1 MSGDEGAKRVVAGLS
16 GGDGHRGWRKR
27 YAHHAR
33 GFVWTGFD
41 QALSSL
47 SNVVV
52 SVALARSG
60 GAEPLGTF
68 TVAFAAYLIA
78 IGMIRSLVGE
88 PLLTVPREPAKGAD
102 EPERLSTAVA
112 GSFVLAASL
121 VVTGIGLVLGQLEVT
136 VVGLVLPGVAMQDF
150 IRYLF
155 FRRKRP
161 ELAALIDGVWVASS
175 ALGWPLIAA
184 NGSATVALL
193 VWAVGG
199 ALGVLLGFTIG
210 RVRMGP
216 AVAGLGWWWR
226 EIRPLG
232 GFLALDGLMFS
243 LFSQISTLGLAAIL
257 GTAELGTLRGA
268 QIIVGP
274 VGLALTAFSVFVL
287 PRLSAPGARQH
298 SHLAIAASGGAGLV
312 AAVASV
318 GLWIGAPFFVPM
330 LYGDQFEVP
339 PILVFALGVRITVG
353 ALITGPAL
361 MLKARRRGAP
371 IVIGR
376 LAGAVIGVPLMLV
389 TAALYGL
396 VPAVW
401 AGNAAALVNL
411 AVLALAL
418 RSKAKVATKREAPG
432 P

>member
-1 MSGDEGAKRVVAGLS
+1 M
-16 GGDGHRGWRKR
+16 
-27 YAHHAR
+27 
-33 GFVWTGFD
+33 
-41 QALSSL
+41 
-47 SNVVV
+47 
-52 SVALARSG
+52 
-60 GAEPLGTF
+60 
-68 TVAFAAYLIA
+68 
-78 IGMIRSLVGE
+78 
-88 PLLTVPREPAKGAD
+88 
-102 EPERLSTAVA
+102 
-112 GSFVLAASL
+112 
-121 VVTGIGLVLGQLEVT
+121 
-136 VVGLVLPGVAMQDF
+136 
-150 IRYLF
+150 
-155 FRRKRP
+155 
-161 ELAALIDGVWVASS
+161 
-175 ALGWPLIAA
+175 
-184 NGSATVALL
+184 
-193 VWAVGG
+193 
-199 ALGVLLGFTIG
+199 
-210 RVRMGP
+210 
-216 AVAGLGWWWR
+216 
-226 EIRPLG
+226 
-232 GFLALDGLMFS
+232 
-243 LFSQISTLGLAAIL
+243 
-257 GTAELGTLRGA
+257 
-268 QIIVGP
+268 
-274 VGLALTAFSVFVL
+274 
-287 PRLSAPGARQH
+287 
-298 SHLAIAASGGAGLV
+298 